1 MYVFLL
7 MYMNETAGEILF
19 GQTSMLISMFCFL
32 FLFFKPSVIFIMIRE
47 NNHKYVSALGYHF
60 STVHHYPRLIK
71 DNHIAAIEIHKEM
84 LIEKY
89 ASEFNYETIK
99 DNVIQY
105 NGFSVLGYDDQKAL
119 SIFSNQINDGLKL
132 KSTYITNILKCV
144 PPGDK
149 PKNNELINCSNYFIQ
164 ELNNLKNLAVIVAL
178 GKVAF
183 DNCLK
188 IYKKKFKINKK
199 FQFKHSKNYLLPDN
213 KTLIACYHPSPR
225 NVNTK
230 VVTTAMINKLFRKAK
245 RIAKF

>member
-1 MYVFLL
+1 MNIKFKKLNKTIVKCKKCPRLSNFIKKVSLEKRKQNVNEKYWGKPVTGFGDLNAKL
-7 MYMNETAGEILF
+7 MIIGLAPAAHGGTRTGRAFTGDKS
-19 GQTSMLISMFCFL
+19 GDFL
-32 FLFFKPSVIFIMIRE
+32 FKSL
-47 NNHKYVSALGYHF
+47 HKVGIS
-60 STVHHYPRLIK
+60 
-71 DNHIAAIEIHKEM
+71 NQ
-84 LIEKY
+84 
-89 ASEFNYETIK
+89 N
-99 DNVIQY
+99 
-105 NGFSVLGYDDQKAL
+105 
-119 SIFSNQINDGLKL
+119 FSNQINDGLKL

-199 FQFKHSKNYLLPDN
+199 FQFKHSKSYLLPDN

>member
-1 MYVFLL
+1 MNIKFKKLNKTIVKCKKCPRLSNFIKKISLEKRKQNINEKYWGKPVTGFGDLNAKL
-7 MYMNETAGEILF
+7 MIIGLAPAAHGGTRTGRAFTGDKS
-19 GQTSMLISMFCFL
+19 GDFL
-32 FLFFKPSVIFIMIRE
+32 FRSL
-47 NNHKYVSALGYHF
+47 HKVGIS
-60 STVHHYPRLIK
+60 
-71 DNHIAAIEIHKEM
+71 NQ
-84 LIEKY
+84 
-89 ASEFNYETIK
+89 N
-99 DNVIQY
+99 
-105 NGFSVLGYDDQKAL
+105 
-119 SIFSNQINDGLKL
+119 FSNQINDGLKL

>member
-1 MYVFLL
+1 MNIKFKKLNKTIVKCKKCPRLSNFIKKISLEKRKQNINEKYWGKPVTGFGDLNAKL
-7 MYMNETAGEILF
+7 MIIGLAPAAHGGTRTGRAFTGDKS
-19 GQTSMLISMFCFL
+19 GDFL
-32 FLFFKPSVIFIMIRE
+32 FKSL
-47 NNHKYVSALGYHF
+47 HKVGIS
-60 STVHHYPRLIK
+60 
-71 DNHIAAIEIHKEM
+71 NQ
-84 LIEKY
+84 
-89 ASEFNYETIK
+89 N
-99 DNVIQY
+99 
-105 NGFSVLGYDDQKAL
+105 
-119 SIFSNQINDGLKL
+119 FSNKINDGLKL

-164 ELNNLKNLAVIVAL
+164 ELNNLKDLAVIVAL